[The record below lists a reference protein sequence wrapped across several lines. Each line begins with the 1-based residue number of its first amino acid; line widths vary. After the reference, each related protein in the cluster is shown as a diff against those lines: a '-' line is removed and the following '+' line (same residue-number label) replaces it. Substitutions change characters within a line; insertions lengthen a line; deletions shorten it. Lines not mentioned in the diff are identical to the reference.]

1 MSFLKATIATAAVI
15 TCCLGNTYPATAQV
29 SAREDR
35 MFKAGY
41 EYGYN
46 YGLLAESCTMFMFG
60 HVSEE
65 YLAQTARYVR
75 DNEDLKPYFKTKIAE
90 NFTGMTEEDKN
101 TAVCNPIVQRV
112 LRPSTQP
119 SNGYRRADNWY

>member
-15 TCCLGNTYPATAQV
+15 TCCMGNTYPASAQV

-35 MFKAGY
+35 MFIAGY

-46 YGLLAESCTMFMFG
+46 YGLLAESCAMFMFG

-65 YLAQTARYVR
+65 YLARSARYVR
-75 DNEDLKPYFKTKIAE
+75 DNEDLKPIFKTKIAA
-90 NFTGMTEEDKN
+90 NFAEMAKDRDD
-101 TAVCNPIVQRV
+101 TAVCNPTVQRV
-112 LRPSTQP
+112 LRSTTQP